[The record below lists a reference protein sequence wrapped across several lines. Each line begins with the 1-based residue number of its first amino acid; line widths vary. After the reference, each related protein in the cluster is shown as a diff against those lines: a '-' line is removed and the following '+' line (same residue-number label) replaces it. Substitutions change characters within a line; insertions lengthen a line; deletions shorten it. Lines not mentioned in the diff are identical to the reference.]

1 MEVVVHQ
8 KPPAKTLLQKKVGL
22 SEVRTGPGTEGVE
35 LPLEPSIVCSFY
47 EQITA
52 EYKLVN
58 LC

>member
-1 MEVVVHQ
+1 MVGESAFVTW
-8 KPPAKTLLQKKVGL
+8 PALYTV
-22 SEVRTGPGTEGVE
+22 GVE